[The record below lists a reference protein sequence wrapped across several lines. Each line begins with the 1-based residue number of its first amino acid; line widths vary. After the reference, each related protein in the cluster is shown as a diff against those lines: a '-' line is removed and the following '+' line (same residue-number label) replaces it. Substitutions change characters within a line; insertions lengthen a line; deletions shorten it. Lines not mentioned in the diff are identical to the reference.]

1 MTEQNKELNNV
12 PAEEVE
18 VLNEAVQPVEEVEQ
32 VVETN
37 PNLEVASA
45 LTKQNAARAREI
57 VKERLAQMSPEQ
69 IDALRSAK
77 SAKIEAMK
85 PVEAPAP
92 EISEE
97 EKNAVKD
104 RLSQMTAE
112 QIAALQAAKAAKVEE
127 AAALAAVEAASV
139 VEEVAAAEV
148 SAPVVAVKA
157 PAKKKKANNRKGP
170 RISYESKQAFSGF
183 MFVLPWF
190 LGFLLF
196 FAIPCLRSLQFS
208 FSKVSAFEQY
218 KCTWVALDNYKEILT
233 TNATFSRA
241 LSATLTDFLINVP
254 IVLIFSLFVAVL
266 LNRKFPGRGL
276 VRGIFFL
283 PVIVTTGIV
292 MSTFSHSDSDAAF
305 SGNMNRGILFQMT
318 DASEFLVELGLN
330 ATITEYMSMVAD
342 RIFDVVWNSGVQIL
356 LFLAALQGISPQL
369 YEASSVEGATA
380 WETFWLITFPN
391 VAPVILVN
399 IVYTIVDTYNN
410 PDNKVLGQIDTLMNT
425 VFNFGGAAA
434 ACWIFFVIIL
444 AILGVVFGVYA
455 LLTRKSR

>member
-12 PAEEVE
+12 PAEEAE

-69 IDALRSAK
+69 IEALRSAK

-112 QIAALQAAKAAKVEE
+112 QIAALQAAKAAKAEE

-139 VEEVAAAEV
+139 VEEVATAEV

-196 FAIPCLRSLQFS
+196 FAIPCLRSLHFS

-218 KCTWVALDNYKEILT
+218 KCTWIALDNYKEVLT

-266 LNRKFPGRGL
+266 LNRKFAGRGL

-410 PDNKVLGQIDTLMNT
+410 PENKVLGQIDTLMNT

>member
-218 KCTWVALDNYKEILT
+218 KCTWIALDNYKEVLT